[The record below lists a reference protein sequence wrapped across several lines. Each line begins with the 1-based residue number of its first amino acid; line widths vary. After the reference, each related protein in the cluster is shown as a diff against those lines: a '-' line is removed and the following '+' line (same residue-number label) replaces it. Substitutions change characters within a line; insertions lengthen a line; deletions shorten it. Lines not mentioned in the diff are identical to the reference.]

1 MFQKK
6 SLILRL
12 EIMFFSKMKS
22 FFSDFINRRPAWILA
37 LLILTVSLIS
47 LWNFFSLDDM
57 FIFTGLASDSYT
69 SYLPNW
75 IAGGRLNGSP
85 YNFYDGAG
93 NSSVGYSM
101 NDPLSIVSYLFS
113 VLFTWCCGMEGVSLT
128 VAHYFYSK
136 FVFSV
141 LGTGIFT
148 FLWLRMLNVNK
159 FAAITGGLLAA
170 FSSSI
175 MVLAPWNLDTFGFYT
190 ALYLFAFEKLFQ
202 GKSPLWFTLAAVAF
216 GSQPYFLYL
225 HSFFLAVY
233 IVFRFCAE
241 KADFKRILRTCIW
254 VFLAGLLGVLICLP
268 QTVAVLDVQLNTPRM
283 EDVAYSKSASS
294 NIFLSAEM
302 YAVTILRLLAN
313 NIPGNDFGFSEWD
326 NYLEAPAIYSGI
338 ITLMIVPQIFL
349 FLNLRKKI
357 AYAGLLAFWIA
368 VILFPPLRR
377 SIVLYAGDY
386 YRYGID
392 FFFTFTMILVS
403 AQSLSVIV
411 AKKCI
416 NFPLLISTL
425 LVFALLVWGVCT
437 GQESFMVQKT
447 EVLFFAAVV
456 AVVYALV
463 FCFIN
468 FIDRQILKALILF
481 VVLLEVTVFTYS
493 AFDGR
498 SAISYTDWELN
509 RGGYDDGI
517 GEVLSEIKRTD
528 TTKFYRTEVS
538 YATGIAIHSS
548 LNCHKVLDY
557 FTTKNYN
564 SFNQPEYVKFL
575 RSICAVSPY
584 LETDTRWIRGIP
596 QMPFIYAFMSSK
608 YLIIRQQDSVNTTP
622 TMFMLADT
630 VQRFKKHLLLKNG
643 YVMPIG
649 FTVDKYISRENFDSL
664 VTFSVTHNNANYI
677 IENLQR
683 NGYPQDALIQYI
695 NGVRDMVGR
704 NFASLK
710 EIDEY
715 VNGHFQGGISRVI
728 SSYVYTLCHEN
739 AKQLYSLLTCFVPD
753 EGIDLSKYKELTPS
767 SEELSIDNLSL
778 EGFKNNMNLMHE
790 EALNLT
796 EFKHYYMKGNINLKS
811 DKFMVLSIPYDAA
824 WTVKIDGVESQ
835 IKKCDVGF
843 CGVEMSK
850 GSHVVELE
858 YVPQNRNILITIS
871 RIAVAVFWILIVLSL
886 VKKYGSTLL
895 NKIRNGKLS

>member
-1 MFQKK
+1 
-6 SLILRL
+6 
-12 EIMFFSKMKS
+12 MKNI
-22 FFSDFINRRPAWILA
+22 FSDFINRRPALVLS
-37 LLILTVSLIS
+37 LLILTVSLIC

-75 IAGGRLNGSP
+75 VAGGRLNGSP

-93 NSSVGYSM
+93 NSSVGYAM
-101 NDPLSIVSYLFS
+101 YDPLSMFSYVFSLLFS
-113 VLFTWCCGMEGVSLT
+113 WLFGLGMSGMSLS

-136 FVFSV
+136 FFFSI

-148 FLWLRMLNVNK
+148 FFWLRMLNVNK
-159 FAAITGGLLAA
+159 FSAIFGGILAA

-175 MVLAPWNLDTFGFYT
+175 IVLAPWNLDTFGFYT

-202 GKSPLWFTLAAVAF
+202 QKNPIWFIIAAVAF
-216 GSQPYFLYL
+216 ATQPYFLYL

-233 IVFRFCAE
+233 MVFRFAVV
-241 KADFKRILRTCIW
+241 KADFKRIFKTCLW
-254 VFLAGLLGVLICLP
+254 VFLAGVLALLICLP
-268 QTVAVLDVQLNTPRM
+268 QIIAVLDVQLNTPRM
-283 EDVAYSKSASS
+283 EDVAYGKSASS

-326 NYLEAPAIYSGI
+326 NYLEAPAIYSGL
-338 ITLMIVPQIFL
+338 ITLLIFPQIFQ
-349 FLNLRKKI
+349 FLSRRKQL
-357 AYAGLLAFWIA
+357 AYAGLLLFWIA

-403 AQSLSVIV
+403 AQSLSLII
-411 AKKCI
+411 AKKYI
-416 NFPLLISTL
+416 NFPLLIGTL
-425 LVFALLVWGVCT
+425 LFFALLVWGVCT
-437 GQESFMVQKT
+437 GAESFMVQKT
-447 EVLFFAAVV
+447 EILFFCAIV
-456 AVVYALV
+456 AVVYVLL

-468 FIDRQILKALILF
+468 YINRQTLKTLILLL
-481 VVLLEVTVFTYS
+481 VLFEVTVLTYS

-498 SAISYTDWELN
+498 ATVSFTDLELN
-509 RGGYDDGI
+509 LAGYDDGI
-517 GEVLSEIKRTD
+517 GEVLDDMRKND

-538 YATGIAIHSS
+538 YTPGIAIHSS
-548 LNCHKVLDY
+548 LNCNKILDY
-557 FTTKNYN
+557 FTTRVYN

-608 YLIIRQQDSVNTTP
+608 YLIIRQQDSANTTP

-630 VQRFKKHLLLKNG
+630 VKKFKKHLLLKNG

-649 FTVDKYISRENFDSL
+649 FALDKYISRENFDSL
-664 VTFSVTHNNANYI
+664 VTFSVTHQTANFV

-683 NGYPQDALIQYI
+683 NGYPQDALIVYV

-704 NFASLK
+704 SFASLK

-715 VNGHFQGGISRVI
+715 VNEHFQGGIARVI
-728 SSYVYTLCHEN
+728 SSYIYTICHEN
-739 AKQLYSLLTCFVPD
+739 AKQLYSLLNCFVPSD
-753 EGIDLSKYKELTPS
+753 EEIDLSKYTELSPNS
-767 SEELSIDNLSL
+767 PELSIDALSL
-778 EGFKNNMNLMHE
+778 EDFKKDMKLKHE
-790 EALNLT
+790 ESLNLT

-811 DKFMVLSIPYDAA
+811 DKFMVLTIPYDAA
-824 WTVKIDGVESQ
+824 WTVKVDGMASQ

-843 CGVEMSK
+843 CGVELSS
-850 GSHVVELE
+850 GSHIVELE
-858 YVPQNRNILITIS
+858 YVPQNRTMLIVIARIS
-871 RIAVAVFWILIVLSL
+871 VAVFWLLIVFYI
-886 VKKYGSTLL
+886 VKKYGSTIK
-895 NKIRNGKLS
+895 NKIRERKLF

>member
-1 MFQKK
+1 
-6 SLILRL
+6 
-12 EIMFFSKMKS
+12 MKS
-22 FFSDFINRRPAWILA
+22 FFSDIINRKPALVLA
-37 LLILTVSLIS
+37 LLILTVSLIT

-69 SYLPNW
+69 SYMPNW

-93 NSSVGYSM
+93 NSSVGYSVY
-101 NDPLSIVSYLFS
+101 DPLSMVSYVFSLLFS
-113 VLFTWCCGMEGVSLT
+113 WLCFGMSGTSLSI
-128 VAHYFYSK
+128 AHYFYSK
-136 FVFSV
+136 FFFSI

-175 MVLAPWNLDTFGFYT
+175 IVLAPWNIETFGFYT

-202 GKSPLWFTLAAVAF
+202 HKNPLWFTAAAVAF
-216 GSQPYFLYL
+216 AVQPYFLFL

-233 IVFRFCAE
+233 IIFRFAAE
-241 KADFKRILRTCIW
+241 KADFKRIIKTSVW
-254 VFLAGLLGVLICLP
+254 VLVAGLFALLICLP
-268 QTVAVLDVQLNTPRM
+268 QIITVLEVQLNTPRM
-283 EDVAYSKSASS
+283 EDVAYGKSASS
-294 NIFLSAEM
+294 NFFLSSEM

-326 NYLEAPAIYSGI
+326 NYLEAPAIYCGI
-338 ITLMIVPQIFL
+338 ITLLIVPQIFQ
-349 FLNLRKKI
+349 FLSLRKKI
-357 AYAGLLAFWIA
+357 AYAGLLSFWIA

-411 AKKCI
+411 AKKYI
-416 NFPLLISTL
+416 NFPLLIGTL
-425 LVFALLVWGVCT
+425 LFFALLVWGVCT
-437 GQESFMVQKT
+437 GAENFMVQKS
-447 EVLFFAAVV
+447 EILFFSAAV
-456 AVVYALV
+456 AVVYALM

-468 FIDRQILKALILF
+468 FIDRKILKTLILS
-481 VVLLEVTVFTYS
+481 VVLLEVTVLTYS

-498 SAISYTDWELN
+498 SAVSFTDMELN
-509 RGGYDDGI
+509 LAGYDDGI
-517 GEVLSEIKRTD
+517 CEVLDDMKKND

-538 YATGIAIHSS
+538 YNPGIAIHSS
-548 LNCHKVLDY
+548 LNCNKILDY
-557 FTTKNYN
+557 FTTKSYN

-584 LETDTRWIRGIP
+584 LETDTRWIKGIP

-630 VQRFKKHLLLKNG
+630 VKKFKKHFLLKND

-677 IENLQR
+677 IESLQR
-683 NGYPQDALIQYI
+683 NGYPQEALIQYI

-715 VNGHFQGGISRVI
+715 VSEHFQGGISRVI
-728 SSYVYTLCHEN
+728 SSYVYLYCHEN
-739 AKQLYSLLTCFVPD
+739 SKQLYSLLTCFVPD
-753 EGIDLSKYKELTPS
+753 EGIDLSKYKELTPN

-778 EGFKNNMNLMHE
+778 DDFKNNMKLKHE
-790 EALNLT
+790 ESLNLT

-824 WTVKIDGVESQ
+824 WTVKIDGVASQ

-843 CGVEMSK
+843 CGLELSE
-850 GSHVVELE
+850 GSHAVELE
-858 YVPQNRNILITIS
+858 YVPQNRTMLVTIA
-871 RIAVAVFWILIVLSL
+871 RISVAVFWLLIIFSL
-886 VKKYGSTLL
+886 VKKYGSTLK
-895 NKIRNGKLS
+895 NKIRNGKLF